1 MNNEPICTS
10 LKDARVCI
18 GIIGNINV
26 TSEQIT
32 LGNYCGALWITSEN
46 INTENNNYTIIDGSS
61 STQPFLTCEPE
72 EENNQTQ
79 SCSVIHVSIYEF
91 HKLGYTDCLCGQ
103 SNFRKFRETIKFNIF
118 RQLIVFTN
126 SKVFNIKP
134 STILSPNSSTDFISP
149 IYVMGGT
156 ITFNLSLLE
165 NSSITIKNS
174 SGKTF
179 GIANYF
185 INKFN
190 PNISVHFSL
199 QDAVGGQS
207 NMFPVIG
214 NNSDVNLSE
223 KSTKLNNIYCGCGEC
238 KYFLIYGYQFIPI
251 ANHTCIDP
259 TPTPTSTTSAATTSI
274 TSALTTSTTTT
285 STTTTSTTSLS
296 STSTTTTSPIYN
308 IKVNYNVERNYNSF
322 EECGVDNQPVCT
334 SLEDASNRAI
344 LLSKTGTSNNSIV
357 INSDINGS
365 TPVSLGNLYNYCGA
379 LYIKSSSDTVYINID
394 GWNSTQQPF
403 LNIEEPDQ
411 PNSTYSCTSQRYF
424 HLQNINFINW
434 DQTIAKININQET
447 NLTST
452 NNSKSFALYF
462 NRVNIYSSSSILM
475 VYPKNLGQ
483 IYNARFTTVYFIT
496 TLGYNLKSSSS
507 LFAPGSVTD
516 YVPPVYVVGGFIN
529 RCMNIDNGTFLS
541 TPFIF
546 VQGGEINIPIQT
558 ISNNN
563 FSVNPF
569 ILSISSLV
577 TLKRLVFKNNQ
588 LSTFICLYDCNG
600 ATLFNFEY
608 ENTTQTPFYQ
618 RNKYLGL
625 EYEDSFA
632 VIKKS
637 HVEIKDCLQSTLS
650 LNSIEN
656 FLVFVENSSLSFE
669 FMAISSLIS
678 PNYFLK
684 TESSSVSLTGLDLS
698 NSDTPIIGSN
708 SSIFFFGH
716 ITFTNKS
723 LCGCQNCSYYLGK
736 TIHDTTNY
744 ICSSNPTDTPT
755 DQPTENP
762 STETPSQKPTQTSAP
777 TPKSSRSRNIS
788 IIISI
793 LGIASIACL
802 IIFSFIY
809 KRHKNNKYI
818 SNSQLHNH
826 DKISSND
833 SILNDSPCIAVADED
848 EKAVSPTIDISV
860 VAYEQEY
867 EDFAQL
873 ERL

>member
-1 MNNEPICTS
+1 MIEKLKYYYLIFFFLNICV
-10 LKDARVCI
+10 A
-18 GIIGNINV
+18 
-26 TSEQIT
+26 
-32 LGNYCGALWITSEN
+32 
-46 INTENNNYTIIDGSS
+46 
-61 STQPFLTCEPE
+61 
-72 EENNQTQ
+72 
-79 SCSVIHVSIYEF
+79 
-91 HKLGYTDCLCGQ
+91 TD
-103 SNFRKFRETIKFNIF
+103 
-118 RQLIVFTN
+118 
-126 SKVFNIKP
+126 
-134 STILSPNSSTDFISP
+134 
-149 IYVMGGT
+149 
-156 ITFNLSLLE
+156 
-165 NSSITIKNS
+165 
-174 SGKTF
+174 
-179 GIANYF
+179 
-185 INKFN
+185 
-190 PNISVHFSL
+190 
-199 QDAVGGQS
+199 
-207 NMFPVIG
+207 
-214 NNSDVNLSE
+214 
-223 KSTKLNNIYCGCGEC
+223 
-238 KYFLIYGYQFIPI
+238 
-251 ANHTCIDP
+251 
-259 TPTPTSTTSAATTSI
+259 
-274 TSALTTSTTTT
+274 
-285 STTTTSTTSLS
+285 
-296 STSTTTTSPIYN
+296 

-365 TPVSLGNLYNYCGA
+365 TPVSLGNLYNYCGT
-379 LYIKSSSDTVYINID
+379 LYIKSSSDTVSISID

-411 PNSTYSCTSQRYF
+411 PNSTCSCTSQRHFY
-424 HLQNINFINW
+424 LQYINFINW

-462 NRVNIYSSSSILM
+462 NLVDIYSSSSILM

-483 IYNARFTTVYFIT
+483 IYNAKSITVRFGLTF
-496 TLGYNLKSSSS
+496 GYNLKSSSS

-516 YVPPVYVVGGFIN
+516 YVPPIYVVGGFIN
-529 RCMNIDNGTFLS
+529 RGMNIDNGTFLS

-546 VQGGEINIPIQT
+546 IQGGEINISTQT

-577 TLKRLVFKNNQ
+577 TLKGLVFKNNQ
-588 LSTFICLYDCNG
+588 LSTFIYLYDCNG

-656 FLVFVENSSLSFE
+656 FLVFVENSSLSFA
-669 FMAISSLIS
+669 FTVISSLIS

-684 TESSSVSLTGLDLS
+684 TESSSVSLSSLNLS

-723 LCGCQNCSYYLGK
+723 FCGCQNCSYYLRE
-736 TIHDTTNY
+736 TIDDITNY
-744 ICSSNPTDTPT
+744 ICSSNPTETPT
-755 DQPTENP
+755 NQPTKNP
-762 STETPSQKPTQTSAP
+762 STETPTQKPTQTSAP
-777 TPKSSRSRNIS
+777 TSTSATNSPKSSRSRNIS

-809 KRHKNNKYI
+809 KRDKNNKYI

-826 DKISSND
+826 DKISSNE

-848 EKAVSPTIDISV
+848 EKAVSPAIDISI